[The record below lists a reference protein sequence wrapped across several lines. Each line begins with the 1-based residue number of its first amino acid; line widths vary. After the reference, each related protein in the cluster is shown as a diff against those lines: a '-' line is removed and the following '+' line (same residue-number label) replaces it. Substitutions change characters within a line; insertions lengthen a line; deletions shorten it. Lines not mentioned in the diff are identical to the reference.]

1 MRARVSGCPP
11 ASVTRP
17 RMAPPCASAAAGRDA
32 NSKTSMPATGRIVVL
47 LEGNNE
53 AHSPTAHSQDRQ
65 ARLGMSRTPGP
76 LMMIESVVAPSAR
89 IGVLLSGNLCQGGS
103 MRTMRT
109 IASLVVTLLIATLL
123 AGVAAQQPT
132 APPPPAPQATPA
144 PAVTHDTVRG
154 AIRAI
159 DVNART
165 VDITSGVG
173 FAIHVVQLRLPTSLP
188 ITDRESGQ
196 AESIR
201 LGELRL
207 GDVIRAS
214 FGGQV
219 APFVAYTFERVGRMV
234 TGVDSLP

>member
-1 MRARVSGCPP
+1 
-11 ASVTRP
+11 
-17 RMAPPCASAAAGRDA
+17 
-32 NSKTSMPATGRIVVL
+32 
-47 LEGNNE
+47 
-53 AHSPTAHSQDRQ
+53 
-65 ARLGMSRTPGP
+65 
-76 LMMIESVVAPSAR
+76 
-89 IGVLLSGNLCQGGS
+89 
-103 MRTMRT
+103 MRT
-109 IASLVVTLLIATLL
+109 IASPVVTLLIATLL

-144 PAVTHDTVRG
+144 PAVSHDTVRG

-214 FGGQV
+214 FGGQA

-234 TGVDSLP
+234 TGVDTLP